1 MPRTALPALIMMSL
15 LTGCGAGAFSVSACP
30 APVEYRRE
38 FQVKAADELDA
49 LPPDSALRGMM
60 ADYAQE
66 RARLRL
72 CQPK

>member
-15 LTGCGAGAFSVSACP
+15 LTGCGTDAFSVSACP

-38 FQVKAADELDA
+38 FQVKTADELDA